1 MAHLSTLILKS
12 AAGSIEPDGNARSYS
27 QDQQDLGSSSTSSF
41 SSGAHQAGQLAG
53 SLVQLLA
60 PVKLRP
66 FKSTYNVRQGNQLR
80 LICQAQRGHP
90 AAHISW
96 YVGNRLVDNEFLREH
111 ADEFRIIQPS
121 GQQAAQSRAQVIV
134 TSSPSNGDS
143 SSQQWSSSGADKRR
157 VVVEINPVPA
167 SRQQMQL
174 TANGHG
180 QWIEYRDPSAEKY
193 AIETAEQQSKYL
205 QLKLAQ
211 LTSSSAATSSSSSA
225 QASNL
230 DLSQTSISVLVINSL
245 NLEKHTSRYACR
257 ATTRANT
264 DEVTTV
270 IRVQGK
276 YARAYVFPS
285 ILATFLPTQ
294 LERSGR
300 IPAALFGPNSSPFMF
315 IIGRHGTSRLSLPS
329 FRTSE

>member
-1 MAHLSTLILKS
+1 MGHLSTLILKS
-12 AAGSIEPDGNARSYS
+12 ATAGSIESDGNARGYS

-41 SSGAHQAGQLAG
+41 ASGAHQAGQSAANILGDG

-96 YVGNRLVDNEFLREH
+96 YIGNRLVDNEFLREH

-121 GQQAAQSRAQVIV
+121 GQQAAQNRAQVIV
-134 TSSPSNGDS
+134 TSSSNADG
-143 SSQQWSSSGADKRR
+143 SSQQSGADKRR
-157 VVVEINPVPA
+157 AVVEINPVPA

-174 TANGHG
+174 TANGRG
-180 QWIEYRDPSAEKY
+180 QWIEYRDLRNEKY
-193 AIETAEQQSKYL
+193 AIETAEQQTKYL

-211 LTSSSAATSSSSSA
+211 LTSSSAATSSSSA
-225 QASNL
+225 QAGSNL

-276 YARAYVFPS
+276 
-285 ILATFLPTQ
+285 
-294 LERSGR
+294 
-300 IPAALFGPNSSPFMF
+300 
-315 IIGRHGTSRLSLPS
+315 
-329 FRTSE
+329 